1 MLFAV
6 VLVLVLVPVL
16 VPVLVLVL
24 ELAVRRFPFAVLLLL
39 LFLRCFVLPALD
51 RLGNFAGLLAVADV
65 DVLDLLVGVVLQCP
79 GYSGVEGRP
88 ADPSSIGSCL
98 ILNGG
103 GTFDL
108 LRAVLAVVSSEGAGG
123 MLVIM
128 AADVGESGALSAELA
143 RMPPAAAVALAT
155 TDASL

>member
-16 VPVLVLVL
+16 VLVLVL
-24 ELAVRRFPFAVLLLL
+24 ELAVRRFPFAVLLLLL

-88 ADPSSIGSCL
+88 ADPSSTGSCL

>member
-1 MLFAV
+1 MIMLFAV
-6 VLVLVLVPVL
+6 VLVPVL
-16 VPVLVLVL
+16 VLVLVLVL

-39 LFLRCFVLPALD
+39 LLLVLRCFVLPALD

-98 ILNGG
+98 IRNGG